1 MFQSAKIGL
10 HPRSS
15 LFGAYPGVCF
25 VRKKLFILLLG
36 LVSLTSVAALP
47 PFVIKKPFK
56 LKLIN
61 RGIAGEVLDFTNNHC
76 RDNRIWS
83 QALGK
88 PVDAYVYLPPGYQPE
103 KTYPVFYWLHGFTQ
117 DENCLLDHILVPIDS
132 AITQGIIPPMVIVA
146 PDGKLQNQPLFLSP
160 GSFFANTKAGNYEDL
175 LLEDIIPFI
184 EKNYS
189 IASGRENRIIG
200 GVSMGG
206 GSAARIAL
214 KYPQKFAT
222 CLGIF
227 PPLNIR
233 YETTRGNYLGKY
245 VPGYWQFREDFSR
258 GLEPMGKFFGGLV
271 TIRLKQMLDPLYD
284 RKDPDLA
291 AKLAAENPTE
301 LVAKHDNSL
310 YPLSFYIA
318 SAGKDEFNIDSQV
331 DTFLDAAEGS
341 GIAITVDYSPRGRH
355 SVRTAAKMAPAS
367 IRWLGQV
374 LGSQKIRTDSENN
387 LDSSK

>member
-1 MFQSAKIGL
+1 M
-10 HPRSS
+10 
-15 LFGAYPGVCF
+15 
-25 VRKKLFILLLG
+25 RKNFFLLLVG
-36 LVSLTSVAALP
+36 LASLASVAALP
-47 PFVIKKPFK
+47 PFLTKKPFK

-61 RGIAGEVLDFTNNHC
+61 RGMAGEVLDYTNNTI
-76 RDNRIWS
+76 RDNRLWS
-83 QALGK
+83 AALGK
-88 PVDAYVYLPPGYQPE
+88 PIDAYVYLPPGYNPE
-103 KTYPVFYWLHGFTQ
+103 NSYPVFYWLHGFTQ
-117 DENCLLDHILVPIDS
+117 DENCLIDHIIRPIDC
-132 AITQGIIPPMVIVA
+132 AITHGMLPPMVIVA
-146 PDGKLQNQPLFLSP
+146 PDGKLQNQPLFQSP
-160 GSFFANTKAGNYEDL
+160 GSFFANTKAGRYEDML
-175 LLEDIIPFI
+175 MDDLVPFI

-189 IASGRENRIIG
+189 IAPGRENRIIG

-214 KYPQKFAT
+214 KYPHQFAT

-233 YETTRGNYLGKY
+233 YENTRGTYLGKY

-284 RKDPDLA
+284 RRDPDLA
-291 AKLAAENPTE
+291 AKLGAENPTE
-301 LVAKHDNSL
+301 LVSKHDNAK

-331 DTFLDAAEGS
+331 DTFLDAAEGTGVS
-341 GIAITVDYSPRGRH
+341 ITVDYSPRGRH
-355 SVRTAAKMAPAS
+355 SVRTAARMAPAS

-374 LGSQKIRTDSENN
+374 LGSQKGQAELGNN
-387 LDSSK
+387 LESSK